1 MNVEVTALKFD
12 TDGLT
17 LGVGTSNG
25 NCILY
30 DIRSKNPLYT
40 KEHQYGLPVI
50 DVTFHNTSKNVISV
64 DKKVVKIWERHEP
77 AMGRVLTN
85 IETPADINAMHCV
98 ADKRGDNVHLFLF
111 SCLVHIFY
119 TFYYVVYQSSLVLSV
134 INRTLTLSFLWMMS
148 RSIRASD
155 AGW

>member
-98 ADKRGDNVHLFLF
+98 ADKRGDYMPLLLFIYL
-111 SCLVHIFY
+111 SHI
-119 TFYYVVYQSSLVLSV
+119 
-134 INRTLTLSFLWMMS
+134 
-148 RSIRASD
+148 
-155 AGW
+155 